1 MMLVTELH
9 VTNEADVQ
17 WLEAMSGEEQRD
29 DAIRQCITLGR
40 ICMQNSQ
47 MHMHLDSGTGA
58 LREEMAQHM
67 SQTLACV
74 GESVERIVE
83 TRNILSKT
91 MVETLKAQNA
101 FAERLIDPIASRVDK
116 LNESVESIFNIR
128 GTSNTK
134 GKFGESLIA
143 QHITTVFPDYDI
155 KNMSNTAHEAD
166 FQIGTEYGMVL
177 LEVKTY
183 TTNVSKEQMD
193 KFYRDIERTAA
204 PFAIFLSTTS
214 GIVGKKHIEWQVWG
228 KQRTIVLFFPN
239 STLSQQ
245 GIVFSLLFMKAL
257 VEAEIHKESGV
268 TFRKS
273 EQEVSALMDTFEHFY
288 QSLVSVME
296 KNSKLRADLGSCKI
310 TMDKLLDELY
320 KQSFDLELQH
330 KAALETMYGRLKDKL
345 HLRSSSSSSSSSSGA
360 LDAYKWLGNAAE
372 FSAWVATLA
381 LKPAQTMALNHLYA
395 RIHDIHGDD
404 AIKVCHDKSQPVFH
418 IVQNSRVLAAC
429 HIAKTKIDVVFEMS
443 KESFSDTTITNTMTL
458 HPQFETFKNNE
469 ITITL
474 QPTLTSACY
483 DIICKRLSAECESA
497 SAPPCAKKP
506 RFL

>member
-17 WLEAMSGEEQRD
+17 WLGAMSGEEKRD

-183 TTNVSKEQMD
+183 TTNVSKEQME

-345 HLRSSSSSSSSSSGA
+345 HLRSGGTAGAGAGA

-372 FSAWVATLA
+372 FSAWVAALN
-381 LKPAQTMALNHLYA
+381 LKPAQTMALNHLYV
-395 RIHDIHGDD
+395 RILD
-404 AIKVCHDKSQPVFH
+404 AAATDMQVCHDKSQPVFH
-418 IVQNSRVLAAC
+418 IVQHSRVLATC
-429 HIAKTKIDVVFEMS
+429 HIAKTKIDVIFEMP
-443 KESFSDTTITNTMTL
+443 KDKDESFSADTTTMTI

-474 QPTLTSACY
+474 QPTLTSACC
-483 DIICKRLSAECESA
+483 DIICKRLLCAESET
-497 SAPPCAKKP
+497 PPSAKKT
-506 RFL
+506 RCF

>member
-1 MMLVTELH
+1 MLVEELH
-9 VTNEADVQ
+9 VTNKDDIQ
-17 WLEAMSGEEQRD
+17 WLAAMSDEEKRN

-47 MHMHLDSGTGA
+47 IHMHLDSGTGA

-143 QHITTVFPDYDI
+143 QHITTVFPDYDV

-183 TTNVSKEQMD
+183 TTNVSKEQME

-228 KQRTIVLFFPN
+228 KHRTIVLFFPN
-239 STLSQQ
+239 SSLSQQ

-273 EQEVSALMDTFEHFY
+273 EQEVSVLMDTFEHFY
-288 QSLVSVME
+288 QSLVAVME
-296 KNSKLRADLGSCKI
+296 KNSKLRADLSSCKI

-320 KQSFDLELQH
+320 KQTFDLELQH

-345 HLRSSSSSSSSSSGA
+345 HLRSSNSS
-360 LDAYKWLGNAAE
+360 AYKWLGDAAE
-372 FSAWVATLA
+372 FSAWVAALN
-381 LKPAQTMALNHLYA
+381 LKPAQIMALNHLYA
-395 RIHDIHGDD
+395 RILDVAAADMQ
-404 AIKVCHDKSQPVFH
+404 VCHDKSQPVFH
-418 IVQNSRVLAAC
+418 IVQHSRVLATC
-429 HIAKTKIDVVFEMS
+429 HIAKTKIDVIFEMP
-443 KESFSDTTITNTMTL
+443 KESFSADTMTL

-474 QPTLTSACY
+474 QPTLTSACC
-483 DIICKRLSAECESA
+483 DIICKRLCAGAAGSSAE
-497 SAPPCAKKP
+497 PCAKTP
-506 RFL
+506 RIL

>member
-1 MMLVTELH
+1 MLLVEQLQ
-9 VTNEADVQ
+9 VTNEADIQ
-17 WLEAMSGEEQRD
+17 WLGAMSGEEKRD
-29 DAIRQCITLGR
+29 ETIRQCITLGR

-134 GKFGESLIA
+134 GKFGENLIA
-143 QHITTVFPDYDI
+143 QHITTVFPEYEI

-183 TTNVSKEQMD
+183 TTNVNKEQME

-228 KQRTIVLFFPN
+228 KHRTIVLFFPN

-273 EQEVSALMDTFEHFY
+273 EEQVSALMETFEHFY
-288 QSLVSVME
+288 QSLVVVME

-345 HLRSSSSSSSSSSGA
+345 HLRTGAGAGGAGA
-360 LDAYKWLGNAAE
+360 LDAYKWIGNAAE
-372 FSAWVATLA
+372 FSAWVTSLS
-381 LKPAQTMALNHLYA
+381 LKPAQTMSLNHLFA
-395 RIHDIHGDD
+395 RVCDMG
-404 AIKVCHDKSQPVFH
+404 AIQVCHGQDKSQPICHFVKD
-418 IVQNSRVLAAC
+418 SRVLATC
-429 HIAKTKIDVVFEMS
+429 HVAKTKIDVIFEMS
-443 KESFSDTTITNTMTL
+443 KESFSASMTI

-469 ITITL
+469 ITIAL

-483 DIICKRLSAECESA
+483 DIICKRLSAIEDPSA
-497 SAPPCAKKP
+497 SAPPCAKIP
-506 RFL
+506 RIL